1 MSKKSHRAP
10 HNFCG
15 LPEEF
20 SSWRTSRAV
29 IIPVPYDL
37 TSTYVSGSRRGPD
50 AIISASMN
58 MEQYDEELR
67 AETFRVGIHT
77 QDQLEAAAASPDEM
91 IDSVEGAV
99 SQVVAAGKLPVMLGG
114 EHSLTVGALRAL
126 RKKHRTLSI
135 LQFDAHA
142 DLRDSY
148 QGTRLSHACAARRAA
163 ELGSV
168 VQVGIRS
175 LSASEEEFRSGAS
188 GVRTFFAADIVSGR
202 VQPQEII
209 AALGDPLY
217 ITIDLDVFDP
227 AIMPATGT
235 PEPGGLGWYDVIGLL
250 RSACEGRTVVG
261 FDVVEL
267 CPIPYNVAP
276 DFLAAK
282 LVYRLIGYIFHE
294 ELKTRPLKTVKS
306 LKQKDSR

>member
-1 MSKKSHRAP
+1 VP

-20 SSWRTSRAV
+20 SSWLNARAA

-58 MEQYDEELR
+58 MEQFDEELR
-67 AETFRVGIHT
+67 VETFRIGIHT
-77 QDQLEAAAASPDEM
+77 LDQLEAAAASPEEM
-91 IDSVEGAV
+91 VDAVEESV
-99 SQVVAAGKLPVMLGG
+99 SQVIAAGKLPIMLGG

-126 RKKHRTLSI
+126 RKKHRRLSI

-148 QGTRLSHACAARRAA
+148 QGTRFSHACAARRAL
-163 ELGSV
+163 EFGSV

-175 LSASEEEFRSGAS
+175 LSAPEEEFRSGAS
-188 GVRTFFAADIVSGR
+188 ALKSFFAADIISGR
-202 VQPQEII
+202 AKPGEII
-209 AALGDPLY
+209 AALGEPLY
-217 ITIDLDVFDP
+217 ITIDLDVFDTS
-227 AIMPATGT
+227 IMPATGT

-267 CPIPYNVAP
+267 CPIPSNVAP

-282 LVYRLIGYIFHE
+282 LVYRLIGYIFHK
-294 ELKTRPLKTVKS
+294 ELNK
-306 LKQKDSR
+306 